1 MDKYNAPQNYI
12 GRRGEEEI
20 APTHISMKGRKSE
33 FERASKNDALVLYVH
48 GKGGRADE
56 AEHYKALFQ
65 GCDVVGL
72 DYRASTPWEAREEFP
87 DAFHAISAGYRRV
100 VLIANSVGAYF
111 AMCALSQEK
120 LEKAYF
126 ISPVVDM
133 EKLICDMLAWANAA
147 ESDLREKGTIETSF
161 GETLSWEYLRYVRS
175 HPARWTAPTE
185 ILYGERDHLT
195 DMKTIAAFADDH
207 RAKLTV
213 MENGEHWFHTPEQME
228 FLDRWIMS
236 SNL

>member
-111 AMCALSQEK
+111 AMCALSQDC
-120 LEKAYF
+120 LLY
-126 ISPVVDM
+126 
-133 EKLICDMLAWANAA
+133 
-147 ESDLREKGTIETSF
+147 TI
-161 GETLSWEYLRYVRS
+161 
-175 HPARWTAPTE
+175 
-185 ILYGERDHLT
+185 
-195 DMKTIAAFADDH
+195 
-207 RAKLTV
+207 
-213 MENGEHWFHTPEQME
+213 
-228 FLDRWIMS
+228 
-236 SNL
+236 